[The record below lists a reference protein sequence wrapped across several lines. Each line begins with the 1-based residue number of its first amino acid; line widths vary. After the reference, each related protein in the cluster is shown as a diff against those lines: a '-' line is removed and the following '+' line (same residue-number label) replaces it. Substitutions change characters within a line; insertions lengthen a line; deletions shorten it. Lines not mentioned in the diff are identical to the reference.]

1 VHNTNDEYELWIEPI
16 KDQMFRAVWRI
27 TRNPDDADDAFQEAL
42 LVLWKRWDRIRRH
55 PNPSALILRICI
67 NAAYDA
73 MRRKA
78 RERKKESLHNM
89 EGVLADSSRP
99 VTDALERE
107 EVEQALYSA
116 IGKLLRNQSHAVHM
130 RYIEGFSYGAIALAI
145 GCKEVT
151 VRKHVS
157 RALNRLKELL
167 APVLDEPG
175 VSPEEVVK

>member
-1 VHNTNDEYELWIEPI
+1 MHKTSDEYEIWIEPI
-16 KDQMFRAVWRI
+16 KDQMFRAIWRI

-42 LVLWKRWDRIRRH
+42 LVLWDRWERIRRH

-67 NAAYDA
+67 NKAYDA

-78 RERKKESLHNM
+78 RERKRESLHRM
-89 EGVLADSSRP
+89 EEVLPDSSRP
-99 VTDALERE
+99 VSEILVQE

-116 IGKLLRNQSHAVHM
+116 IGKLPRNQSHAVHM
-130 RYIEGFSYGAIALAI
+130 RYIEGLSYGAIALAI

-157 RALNRLKELL
+157 RALSRLKELL
-167 APVLDEPG
+167 APVLDEPA
-175 VSPEEVVK
+175 VAPEEVIK